1 MDSLTSKMAD
11 ILWGLFASIP
21 KERLVESTLGRERER
36 EREKRVLHGKGKTS
50 TKAELQ
56 IGIRTNTHY
65 LT

>member
-36 EREKRVLHGKGKTS
+36 EREEGVAWEGKNKYKSRITDRN
-50 TKAELQ
+50 KD
-56 IGIRTNTHY
+56 
-65 LT
+65 